1 MDNLG
6 DEDGGRFN
14 LADAA
19 AGIEKD
25 KTEADDAGGADLAM
39 AAGAV
44 GNPLQGLRTH
54 GTAILHLQQF
64 LGFTSPRR
72 RRRKQRTVEAAIDGE
87 VGEAKSSEDGKK
99 RKGQNK

>member
-64 LGFTSPRR
+64 LGSTSPR
-72 RRRKQRTVEAAIDGE
+72 RRRKQRTVEAAIDGV